1 MFKGQSTM
9 EHQLGMILDPILL
22 TVEIRFQ
29 ASSVGGLGLESG
41 LRSALTIKHDD
52 QSKTSSG

>member
-1 MFKGQSTM
+1 M
-9 EHQLGMILDPILL
+9 EHQPGMILDPILL